1 MKANDSTRPTLPF
14 SSSFQKFF
22 PAHSLPN
29 TDCHIFHALRGKS
42 DDCFK
47 NKVAHPV
54 ATACKGFQNSGRNGV
69 SYFLT
74 RGWGSSTEGPS
85 QITPEAEREL
95 RDEGISI
102 LKSRMIIITVL
113 SLATLYSGG
122 KATMPAQSK
131 PAATPSGPEKLSDD
145 ARRGEGLFL
154 QRCSL
159 CHLPRK
165 LKFGSPP
172 VIGPSLSGQFKDAT
186 PDQMKV
192 LRGFILKGG
201 PDMPGFQYG
210 LEPKEVDDLIAYLKT
225 L

>member
-1 MKANDSTRPTLPF
+1 MIK
-14 SSSFQKFF
+14 
-22 PAHSLPN
+22 
-29 TDCHIFHALRGKS
+29 
-42 DDCFK
+42 
-47 NKVAHPV
+47 
-54 ATACKGFQNSGRNGV
+54 
-69 SYFLT
+69 
-74 RGWGSSTEGPS
+74 
-85 QITPEAEREL
+85 
-95 RDEGISI
+95 
-102 LKSRMIIITVL
+102 RMIFAVVL
-113 SLATLYSGG
+113 VFAALSGHET
-122 KATMPAQSK
+122 ANLLAQSK
-131 PAATPSGPEKLSDD
+131 AAPTPPSTEKLSDE

-172 VIGPSLSGQFKDAT
+172 VIGPSLSGQFKDAG
-186 PDQMKV
+186 PDQLKI

>member
-1 MKANDSTRPTLPF
+1 MMLA
-14 SSSFQKFF
+14 
-22 PAHSLPN
+22 
-29 TDCHIFHALRGKS
+29 ALCCLEAG
-42 DDCFK
+42 
-47 NKVAHPV
+47 
-54 ATACKGFQNSGRNGV
+54 TV
-69 SYFLT
+69 S
-74 RGWGSSTEGPS
+74 
-85 QITPEAEREL
+85 
-95 RDEGISI
+95 
-102 LKSRMIIITVL
+102 
-113 SLATLYSGG
+113 
-122 KATMPAQSK
+122 AQSK
-131 PAATPSGPEKLSDD
+131 APATSPNTEKLSDE

-172 VIGPSLSGQFKDAT
+172 VIGPSLSGQFKDAG
-186 PDQMKV
+186 PDQMKI

>member
-1 MKANDSTRPTLPF
+1 M
-14 SSSFQKFF
+14 
-22 PAHSLPN
+22 
-29 TDCHIFHALRGKS
+29 
-42 DDCFK
+42 
-47 NKVAHPV
+47 
-54 ATACKGFQNSGRNGV
+54 QNSERDGV

-74 RGWGSSTEGPS
+74 RGWRSGTEGPS
-85 QITPEAEREL
+85 TLGAAAER
-95 RDEGISI
+95 RWQGEGKSI
-102 LKSRMIIITVL
+102 LKIRMTIIAVIGF
-113 SLATLYSGG
+113 ATLYFGVTAHLLAQSQPA
-122 KATMPAQSK
+122 ATMP
-131 PAATPSGPEKLSDD
+131 GPEKLSEQ

-172 VIGPSLSGQFKDAT
+172 VIGPSLSGQFKDAA
-186 PDQMKV
+186 PDQLKT

-210 LEPKEVDDLIAYLKT
+210 LEPKEVDDLIEYLKT